1 MAEPR
6 PSQPKRRRSSSS
18 PDDSSSSKRSDTAIE
33 KDIPAIY
40 GSAATDGRPEISV
53 EELGR
58 DALPFD
64 QEAGLEES
72 LPSLKTGK
80 DAVEEYEQWKAS
92 IDSESQ
98 LEETQQRLT
107 QRRWV
112 KGESSIYVD
121 AFNYALDS
129 VLQDESHLFNEAE
142 QAVFDYWKG
151 LSYESQY
158 LFVSYTPWF
167 IKTPLLHIE
176 NVLLTSNPQLC

>member
-1 MAEPR
+1 MAGPR
-6 PSQPKRRRSSSS
+6 PSQPKRRRTSSS
-18 PDDSSSSKRSDTAIE
+18 PDDSSSSKRSGTAIE
-33 KDIPAIY
+33 KDTPAIY
-40 GSAATDGRPEISV
+40 GSAAMDERSGIST

-58 DALPFD
+58 DALHFD

-72 LPSLKTGK
+72 LPSLKTGE

-92 IDSESQ
+92 LDNESQ
-98 LEETQQRLT
+98 LEGTQQWLT

-121 AFNYALDS
+121 AFNYALNS

-158 LFVSYTPWF
+158 LFVSYTPRF
-167 IKTPLLHIE
+167 IKTLLLHIK
-176 NVLLTSNPQLC
+176 NVLLTSNL